1 MDFAQ
6 IHVFRRTVII
16 VEMLS
21 SENAEELPI
30 EQSLALGRLVELAF
44 I

>member
-30 EQSLALGRLVELAF
+30 EQSLGRLVDWHPG